1 MEARHAVQ
9 SALRTATSSTRVTA
23 ALLAMRRSTPAASSI
38 VRQQSSITSATES
51 TALDNTS
58 ATQTTAP
65 AASVNTWP
73 VPATDKSATA
83 SRDDMSTWVKPRSS
97 STIGGR
103 SANATANTQNTFNR
117 IAIGKYKLFNSRP
130 SSISEAFVNEA
141 KRATSMGN
149 LPGSQ
154 QFNLDSFLEKHRMQA
169 ITQEWSKRLR
179 PVLGR
184 TVPTTPNVDAAKAFQ
199 LLQLL
204 VRRNNVAGDFHRQR
218 FHERG
223 GLKRKR
229 LKSQRWRARFKTS
242 FVATVKRVQQ
252 LVKQGW

>member
-23 ALLAMRRSTPAASSI
+23 ALLAMRRTTPAASSI
-38 VRQQSSITSATES
+38 VRQQSSTAATSNSAAPTNKS
-51 TALDNTS
+51 TS
-58 ATQTTAP
+58 QTTAR
-65 AASVNTWP
+65 AASQTWP
-73 VPATDKSATA
+73 VPGPEK
-83 SRDDMSTWVKPRSS
+83 S
-97 STIGGR
+97 STRFDARSPMNWIRPGSSIGGR
-103 SANATANTQNTFNR
+103 SGNANSDTKSTLNRLGFQNFKHAT
-117 IAIGKYKLFNSRP
+117 SR
-130 SSISEAFVNEA
+130 SSPVGDAFANEA
-141 KRATSMGN
+141 KSAMAN
-149 LPGSQ
+149 LPAPQ
-154 QFNLDSFLEKHRMQA
+154 NFDLNSFLKHHRMRA
-169 ITQEWSKRLR
+169 AAREWNKRLR

-184 TVPTTPNVDAAKAFQ
+184 TVPTTNNVDAAKAFQ

>member
-23 ALLAMRRSTPAASSI
+23 ALLAMRRTTPAASSI
-38 VRQQSSITSATES
+38 VRQQSSTTAAAES
-51 TALDNTS
+51 PAPAHTRPE
-58 ATQTTAP
+58 QTTAP
-65 AASVNTWP
+65 AASQTWP
-73 VPATDKSATA
+73 VPGSDKSSSARREAA
-83 SRDDMSTWVKPRSS
+83 SPLTWIKPRS

-103 SANATANTQNTFNR
+103 STNSNVEASLSR
-117 IAIGKYKLFNSRP
+117 IGLPSFRSTTSRVGDG
-130 SSISEAFVNEA
+130 FLNEA
-141 KRATSMGN
+141 KTAMAMAN
-149 LPGSQ
+149 LPKAQ
-154 QFNLDSFLEKHRMQA
+154 VFDAHSFILNHRLRGVER
-169 ITQEWSKRLR
+169 EWNKRLR

-184 TVPTTPNVDAAKAFQ
+184 TVPTTTNVDAARAFQ
-199 LLQLL
+199 LLQLM
-204 VRRNNVAGDFHRQR
+204 VRRNNIAGDFHRQR